1 MNSRLYVWDAASGRM
16 IGRAVLPPR
25 PLQMALMEE
34 GRSVAVLIGY
44 MTGVEVRIYEI
55 PGR

>member
-1 MNSRLYVWDAASGRM
+1 
-16 IGRAVLPPR
+16 
-25 PLQMALMEE
+25 MALMEE